1 MNSEFMAQL
10 LLSHLSE
17 VYKMSQDNLV
27 ETIQDFSIE
36 PFMEKDSLTNKNATE
51 AVAQDEVQSP
61 NDNGY
66 RRLSEEDCKLLQYYF
81 KEVGGEPL
89 LSPGEETE
97 ICIKMKE
104 YQSKVKKIKT
114 LLNKAIRESKVD
126 VKYSPPRPRI
136 SSRGRKATFRKT
148 KAANAYVSPEKI
160 QRLSAL
166 MRAYSKKANMFKE
179 RFVKA
184 NLRLVISIAKK
195 HIGRGLPFADL
206 IQEGNIGLI
215 KAVEKFDHTK
225 GYRFSTYASWWIT
238 QRISRALFDQT
249 RIIRVP
255 VRVLE
260 QANKAYKTTTMLQ
273 NKNGRKPEIN
283 EIAHE
288 SGLSVQ
294 KVKKVMNATPS
305 VVYLDA
311 ASCNSEDERSTLLD
325 FIPDKRPSTDSLIA
339 RVTMN
344 EKIEEALSSLSN
356 REEEILKM
364 RFGIGYD
371 SSYTLDEIGNIYG
384 LTRERI
390 RQIEKRALRK
400 LKELELGTL
409 LRDFIE

>member
-1 MNSEFMAQL
+1 MAQIL
-10 LLSHLSE
+10 PRHLNE

-36 PFMEKDSLTNKNATE
+36 PFMERDNLTNKNGTE
-51 AVAQDEVQSP
+51 AIVQDEVQSP
-61 NDNGY
+61 SENGY
-66 RRLSEEDCKLLQYYF
+66 KRISEEDCKLLQYYF

-89 LSPGEETE
+89 LSPGEEAE
-97 ICIKMKE
+97 ICIKIKG
-104 YQSKVKKIKT
+104 YQAKAKKIKA
-114 LLNKAIRESKVD
+114 LLNKAIRESKID
-126 VKYSPPRPRI
+126 VKYSSHRPGI
-136 SSRGRKATFRKT
+136 SSRGRKAPFRKAKT
-148 KAANAYVSPEKI
+148 ANANAYVSPEKV

-260 QANKAYKTTTMLQ
+260 QANKAYRTTTMLQ

-311 ASCNSEDERSTLLD
+311 SSGNSEDERSTLLD

-371 SSYTLDEIGNIYG
+371 SSYTLDEIGNRYG

-400 LKELELGTL
+400 LKQLEVGTL
-409 LRDFIE
+409 LKDFVE

>member
-1 MNSEFMAQL
+1 MTQNSI
-10 LLSHLSE
+10 
-17 VYKMSQDNLV
+17 V

-36 PFMEKDSLTNKNATE
+36 PFMEEKGLTNHNEPETVVE
-51 AVAQDEVQSP
+51 
-61 NDNGY
+61 NGIEPVGENKQ
-66 RRLSEEDCKLLQYYF
+66 RWIPEEDYRLLQYYF

-89 LSPGEETE
+89 LSQAEEAD
-97 ICIKMKE
+97 ICTKIKE
-104 YQSKVKKIKT
+104 YQAKIREIKT
-114 LLNKAIRESKVD
+114 LLNRATRQFPKGVPSH
-126 VKYSPPRPRI
+126 RPCNC
-136 SSRGRKATFRKT
+136 SRGRKNPLRGA
-148 KAANAYVSPEKI
+148 KAASAGLSSKNI
-160 QRLSAL
+160 QKLSAL
-166 MRAYSKKANMFKE
+166 MRVYLKQSRLLKE

-215 KAVEKFDHTK
+215 KAVEKFDHSK
-225 GYRFSTYASWWIT
+225 GYRFSTYASWWII

-249 RIIRVP
+249 RVIRVP

-260 QANKAYKTTTMLQ
+260 QANRAYKTTTMLQ
-273 NKNGRKPEIN
+273 NKSGRKPEID

-294 KVKKVMNATPS
+294 KVKKVMNAAPTM
-305 VVYLDA
+305 VYLDA
-311 ASCNSEDERSTLLD
+311 STPNSNDEKNTLLD
-325 FIPDKRPSTDSLIA
+325 LISDRRPSTDSLIE

-344 EKIEEALSSLSN
+344 EKIEEALSSLSD

-364 RFGIGYD
+364 RFGIGYN
-371 SSYTLDEIGNIYG
+371 SSYTLDEIGNRYG

-400 LKELELGTL
+400 LKQLEVGTL
-409 LRDFIE
+409 LKDFIE